1 MSEIWSKLYIGLNV
15 KYPLFLSDFN
25 ETWNFSN
32 DFLKIFKYEISW
44 KSVQWE
50 LSYYMR
56 TDRQTDTKKQI
67 VAFRNFADA
76 PKNGYLMLRGY
87 TFAISQYR

>member
-1 MSEIWSKLYIGLNV
+1 M
-15 KYPLFLSDFN
+15 
-25 ETWNFSN
+25 
-32 DFLKIFKYEISW
+32 KICP
-44 KSVQWE
+44 VGAE
-50 LSYYMR
+50 LLHADR
-56 TDRQTDTKKQI
+56 QTDRQTDTKKQI